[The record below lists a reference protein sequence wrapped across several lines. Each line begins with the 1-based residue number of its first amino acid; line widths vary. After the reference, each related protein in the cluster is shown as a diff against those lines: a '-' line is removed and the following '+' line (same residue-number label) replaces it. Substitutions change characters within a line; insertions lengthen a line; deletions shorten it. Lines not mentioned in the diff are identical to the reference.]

1 MAPPRRKCPSGKI
14 ARVADDV
21 TNDRENRDRENPF
34 QAEAAQTADI

>member
-1 MAPPRRKCPSGKI
+1 
-14 ARVADDV
+14 V